1 MLGLVLGYAATTMR
15 IERVA
20 DAHAYPILWVQGII
34 NQLEEVGPN
43 KTFVFDNEGSLHR
56 LDSGDVGQL
65 RDLRNDLDAML
76 SSQFSLPGRVS
87 GAEWPSGEAL
97 AEARLN
103 YTSQSRVYASVLTN
117 LLSEALTSYAQMT
130 GLGAPTVVV
139 EPYEGYE
146 IQTKLTMALQ
156 LYREGVIPL
165 RPVAVLA
172 QQLLPQWSDKE
183 LEAFLS
189 RRETSMT
196 PEEAINALGL

>member
-1 MLGLVLGYAATTMR
+1 
-15 IERVA
+15 
-20 DAHAYPILWVQGII
+20 
-34 NQLEEVGPN
+34 
-43 KTFVFDNEGSLHR
+43 
-56 LDSGDVGQL
+56 
-65 RDLRNDLDAML
+65 ML